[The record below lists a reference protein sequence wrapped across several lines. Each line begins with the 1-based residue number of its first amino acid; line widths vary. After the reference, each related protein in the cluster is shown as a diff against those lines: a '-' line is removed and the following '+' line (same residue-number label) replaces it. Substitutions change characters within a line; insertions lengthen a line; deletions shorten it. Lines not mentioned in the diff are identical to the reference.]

1 MVKLFP
7 AVWLLL
13 SAVGLLGGCERTPRP
28 NPHYVLG
35 EAYEAGGVWWYPRES
50 QDLDET
56 GLAAVYPDKH
66 AGLTTDGEAFTQ
78 HALAA
83 AHPTIQL
90 PAIAR
95 LTNLQTGRSLL
106 VRINDRGTPTPHRL
120 VQVTQ
125 RVAMLLGMQPDGV
138 AQVRLTLLGGPSEAA
153 EQQAGGGPH
162 LPIAAAPRRAVASAS
177 LAPPLG
183 VREESGHRL
192 PPAAR
197 AAAPVAAEDVPVQLP
212 ERVTQVAPA
221 PGRLWVRLGRFQS
234 YQYAAIEQARL
245 ARLGAHIEKRS
256 PAEAQAFQVVIGPLG
271 GVAAADAV
279 LDQAIRAGAADARIV
294 VK

>member
-1 MVKLFP
+1 MVKLSP
-7 AVWLLL
+7 TVWLLL
-13 SAVGLLGGCERTPRP
+13 SMVGLFGGCERTPP
-28 NPHYVLG
+28 PTPHYVLG
-35 EAYEAGGVWWYPRES
+35 EAYEAGGVWWYPRDS
-50 QDLDET
+50 HDLDAT
-56 GLAAVYPDKH
+56 GLAAVYPDEH

-125 RVAMLLGMQPDGV
+125 RVATLLGMQPNGV

-153 EQQAGGGPH
+153 EQQAGGGPR
-162 LPIAAAPRRAVASAS
+162 LPILAAPRRDVATAS
-177 LAPPLG
+177 LAPPFG
-183 VREESGHRL
+183 VRTESGHRL
-192 PPAAR
+192 PRAAA
-197 AAAPVAAEDVPVQLP
+197 AAAPVAAEAVPGPLP
-212 ERVTQVAPA
+212 GTVTQFAPR

-245 ARLGAHIEKRS
+245 ARLGARIEKRS
-256 PAEAQAFQVVIGPLG
+256 PAEAQPFHVVIGPLD
-271 GVAAADAV
+271 GVA
-279 LDQAIRAGAADARIV
+279 AADARIV
-294 VK
+294 VR